1 MLDMASLD
9 PKEAFLHVVD
19 DHRWLAVSGCSWNL
33 VGANASNE
41 TKEEAHRLLPNI
53 DVALLDSLLSHARS
67 LIDFYTKDPPRRD
80 DITLGDFNLS
90 LDQPVSA
97 DLAKY
102 KKPIE
107 VHLLHLTNWRDLAF
121 RTNRSG
127 SVATTD
133 RPNWNSEASKIAE
146 LIIEKALRNVSER
159 RTTGWPLAFKALFEA
174 SSERYRNKLFVWP
187 TDLAEKSDVEQF
199 LTRLGL

>member
-1 MLDMASLD
+1 MPGMASLD
-9 PKEAFLHVVD
+9 PKAAFLHVVD

-53 DVALLDSLLSHARS
+53 DVAVLDSLLTHARS
-67 LIDFYTKDPPRRD
+67 LIDFYTKAQGGT
-80 DITLGDFNLS
+80 DITLGNFNLS
-90 LDQPVSA
+90 LDQPLSA
-97 DLAKY
+97 ELAKY

-121 RTNRSG
+121 RTNPSG
-127 SVATTD
+127 SVATTT

-146 LIIEKALRNVSER
+146 LMIEKALRKVSEQG
-159 RTTGWPLAFKALFEA
+159 TTGWPLAFKALFEA
-174 SSERYRNKLFVWP
+174 SSERYRNKLFAWP
-187 TDLAEKSDVEQF
+187 IDLAEKSDVEQF
-199 LTRLGL
+199 LTRLRL

>member
-1 MLDMASLD
+1 MLPLD
-9 PKEAFLHVVD
+9 PKAAFLHVIN

-33 VGANASNE
+33 VGANAANE

-53 DVALLDSLLSHARS
+53 DVAILDSLLSHARS
-67 LIDFYTKDPPRRD
+67 LIDFYTKAPRKN

-90 LDQPVSA
+90 LDQPLSA
-97 DLAKY
+97 DIAKY

-121 RTNRSG
+121 RTQNPSG
-127 SVATTD
+127 SAAITD
-133 RPNWNSEASKIAE
+133 RPNWDSEASKVAE
-146 LIIEKALRNVSER
+146 LILEKALRKVSEEG
-159 RTTGWPLAFKALFEA
+159 TTGWPLAFKVLFEA
-174 SSERYRNKLFVWP
+174 SRERYRNKSFAWP
-187 TDLAEKSDVEQF
+187 IDLAEKSDVEQF